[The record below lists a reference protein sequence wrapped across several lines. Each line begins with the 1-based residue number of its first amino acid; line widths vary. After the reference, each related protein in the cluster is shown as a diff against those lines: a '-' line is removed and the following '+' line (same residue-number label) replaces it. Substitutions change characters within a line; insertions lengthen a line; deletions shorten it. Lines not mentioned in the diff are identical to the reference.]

1 MEKKLFLIGGWVRDE
16 LIQEYHP
23 ELKIEPHD
31 KDYVAIGY
39 TEKEMDKLY
48 GRKHGKQFPVW
59 VDKDENEIAI
69 ARTEIKTGNKHTDFK
84 FIFSPKTSLKEDC
97 ERRNH
102 TINAIAKDLETG
114 EYIDY
119 FGGINDIKNKI
130 IRCINPKTFIQD
142 PLRVLILCRQCA
154 QLDFTVESTTLELCR
169 NMVKEGMLDHLTP
182 ERVFKEIEKA
192 LNTNKFHR
200 FIETLDEVGALKV
213 ILPEIYNLKFVEEIE
228 SHHPEKTTYNHVILA
243 LKKADKI
250 STTSP
255 LEKFATLLHD
265 VGKLET
271 PSDILPHHY
280 GHEERG
286 LNIIDS
292 ICKRLKVP
300 SEYKNFAKMCCKYH
314 MNIRRL
320 YEMKPGHIF
329 DIINDIT
336 NGFKDVEYPDS
347 LFRVAEFDLFGR
359 GKEPSFVRILQFKK
373 CIEIYLDMVDILK
386 DISAKDFN
394 GLERYKGKEFGEML
408 RVKKIQYYLD
418 KRG

>member
-1 MEKKLFLIGGWVRDE
+1 MNVYRIGGSVRDK
-16 LIQEYHP
+16 L
-23 ELKIEPHD
+23 LGKTPHD
-31 KDYVAIGY
+31 IDYVVVGSSVEEMLSLGY
-39 TEKEMDKLY
+39 
-48 GRKHGKQFPVW
+48 KQVGNDFPVFLNENG
-59 VDKDENEIAI
+59 DEYAL
-69 ARTEIKTGNKHTDFK
+69 ARTERKTGNKHTDFE
-84 FIFSPKTSLKEDC
+84 FVFDESITLEEDVL
-97 ERRNH
+97 RRDF
-102 TINAIAKDLETG
+102 TCNALAEDEEGNI
-114 EYIDY
+114 IDY
-119 FGGINDIKNKI
+119 VGGIKDINDKVL
-130 IRCINPKTFIQD
+130 RVVREETFVED
-142 PLRVLILCRQCA
+142 SLRVLRAARFVA
-154 QLDFTVESTTLELCR
+154 QLDFTIEPTTLELCR

-200 FIETLDEVGALKV
+200 FIETLDEIGALKV

-243 LKKADKI
+243 LKKADKV

-300 SEYKNFAKMCCKYH
+300 SKYTYFAKMCCKYH
-314 MNIRRL
+314 MSIRRL

-347 LFRVAEFDLFGR
+347 LFKVAEIDLFGR

-373 CIEIYLDMVDILK
+373 CIEIYLEMVDILK

>member
-1 MEKKLFLIGGWVRDE
+1 MNVYKVGGSVRDK
-16 LIQEYHP
+16 LMG
-23 ELKIEPHD
+23 KTPHD
-31 KDYVAIGY
+31 IDYVVVGSSVEEMLSLGY
-39 TEKEMDKLY
+39 KQV
-48 GRKHGKQFPVW
+48 GKDFPVFLNENG
-59 VDKDENEIAI
+59 DEYAL
-69 ARTEIKTGNKHTDFK
+69 ARTERKTGNKHTDFE
-84 FIFSPKTSLKEDC
+84 FVFDESITLEDDVL
-97 ERRNH
+97 RRDF
-102 TINAIAKDLETG
+102 TCNALAEDEEGNI
-114 EYIDY
+114 IDY
-119 FGGINDIKNKI
+119 VGGIKDINDKVL
-130 IRCINPKTFIQD
+130 RVVREETFVED
-142 PLRVLILCRQCA
+142 SLRVLRLARFVA
-154 QLDFTVESTTLELCR
+154 QLDFTVEPTTLELCR

-228 SHHPEKTTYNHVILA
+228 SHHPEKTTYNHVILT
-243 LKKADKI
+243 LKRADKVY
-250 STTSP
+250 TTSP

-300 SEYKNFAKMCCKYH
+300 SKYTYFAKMCCKYH

-347 LFRVAEFDLFGR
+347 LFKVAEIDLFGR

-408 RVKKIQYYLD
+408 RIKKIQYYLD

>member
-1 MEKKLFLIGGWVRDE
+1 MNVYKVGGSVRDK
-16 LIQEYHP
+16 LMG
-23 ELKIEPHD
+23 KTPHD
-31 KDYVAIGY
+31 IDYVVVGSSVEEMLSLGY
-39 TEKEMDKLY
+39 
-48 GRKHGKQFPVW
+48 KQVGNDFPVFLNENG
-59 VDKDENEIAI
+59 DEYAL
-69 ARTEIKTGNKHTDFK
+69 ARTERKTGNKHTDFE
-84 FIFSPKTSLKEDC
+84 FVFDKTITLEDDVL
-97 ERRNH
+97 RRDF
-102 TINAIAKDLETG
+102 TCNALAEDEDGNI
-114 EYIDY
+114 IDY
-119 FGGINDIKNKI
+119 VGGIKDINDRVLRIV
-130 IRCINPKTFIQD
+130 REDTFVED
-142 PLRVLILCRQCA
+142 SLRVLRLARFVA
-154 QLDFTVESTTLELCR
+154 QLDFTVETTTLELCR

-200 FIETLDEVGALKV
+200 FIETLDEIGALKV

-243 LKKADKI
+243 LKRADKV

-271 PSDILPHHY
+271 PSDVLPHHY

-286 LNIIDS
+286 LNIIDN

-300 SEYKNFAKMCCKYH
+300 SKYTYFAKMCCKYH

-320 YEMKPGHIF
+320 YEKKPGHIF

-336 NGFKDVEYPDS
+336 NGFKDVEYPES

-418 KRG
+418 KRKPS

>member
-1 MEKKLFLIGGWVRDE
+1 MNVYKVGGSVRDK
-16 LIQEYHP
+16 LMG
-23 ELKIEPHD
+23 KTPHD
-31 KDYVAIGY
+31 IDYVVVGSSVEEMLSLGY
-39 TEKEMDKLY
+39 KQV
-48 GRKHGKQFPVW
+48 GKDFPVFLNENG
-59 VDKDENEIAI
+59 DEYAL
-69 ARTEIKTGNKHTDFK
+69 ARTERKTGNKHTDFE
-84 FIFSPKTSLKEDC
+84 FVFDESITLEDDVL
-97 ERRNH
+97 RRDF
-102 TINAIAKDLETG
+102 TCNALAEDEEGNI
-114 EYIDY
+114 IDY
-119 FGGINDIKNKI
+119 VGGIKDINDKVLRIV
-130 IRCINPKTFIQD
+130 REETFVED
-142 PLRVLILCRQCA
+142 SLRVLRLARFVA
-154 QLDFTVESTTLELCR
+154 QLDFTVEPTTLELCK

-200 FIETLDEVGALKV
+200 FIETLDEIGALKV

-228 SHHPEKTTYNHVILA
+228 SHHPEKTTYNHVILT
-243 LKKADKI
+243 LKRADKVY
-250 STTSP
+250 TTSP

-271 PSDILPHHY
+271 PSDVLPHHY

-300 SEYKNFAKMCCKYH
+300 SKYTYFAKLCCKYH

-347 LFRVAEFDLFGR
+347 LFNVAEIDLFGR

-418 KRG
+418 KRKPS

>member
-1 MEKKLFLIGGWVRDE
+1 MKVYVCGGYIRDT
-16 LIQEYHP
+16 LIQKYHP
-23 ELKIEPHD
+23 ELNVQPHD
-31 KDYVAIGY
+31 IDYVVVGSSVEEMLSLGY
-39 TEKEMDKLY
+39 
-48 GRKHGKQFPVW
+48 KQVGNDFPVFLNENG
-59 VDKDENEIAI
+59 DEYAL
-69 ARTEIKTGNKHTDFK
+69 ARTERKTGNKHTDFE
-84 FIFSPKTSLKEDC
+84 FVFNESITLEEDVL
-97 ERRNH
+97 RRDF
-102 TINAIAKDLETG
+102 TCNALAEDEEGNI
-114 EYIDY
+114 IDY
-119 FGGINDIKNKI
+119 VGGIKDINDKVL
-130 IRCINPKTFIQD
+130 RVVREETFVED
-142 PLRVLILCRQCA
+142 SLRVLRAARFVA
-154 QLDFTVESTTLELCR
+154 QLDFTIEPTTLELCR

-200 FIETLDEVGALKV
+200 FIETLDEIGALKV

-243 LKKADKI
+243 LKKADKV

-300 SEYKNFAKMCCKYH
+300 SKYTYFAKMCCKYH
-314 MNIRRL
+314 MSIRRL

-347 LFRVAEFDLFGR
+347 LFKVAEIDLFGR

-373 CIEIYLDMVDILK
+373 CIEIYLEMVDILK

>member
-1 MEKKLFLIGGWVRDE
+1 MNVYKVGGSVRDK
-16 LIQEYHP
+16 LMG
-23 ELKIEPHD
+23 KTPHD
-31 KDYVAIGY
+31 IDYVVVGSSVEEMLSLGY
-39 TEKEMDKLY
+39 KQV
-48 GRKHGKQFPVW
+48 GKDFPVFLNENG
-59 VDKDENEIAI
+59 DEYAL
-69 ARTEIKTGNKHTDFK
+69 ARTERKTGNKHTDFE
-84 FIFSPKTSLKEDC
+84 FVFDESITLEDDVL
-97 ERRNH
+97 RRDF
-102 TINAIAKDLETG
+102 TCNALAEDEEGNI
-114 EYIDY
+114 IDY
-119 FGGINDIKNKI
+119 VGGIKDINDKVL
-130 IRCINPKTFIQD
+130 RVVREETFVED
-142 PLRVLILCRQCA
+142 SLRVLRLARFVA
-154 QLDFTVESTTLELCR
+154 QLDFTVEPTTLELCR

-200 FIETLDEVGALKV
+200 FIETLDEIGALKV

-243 LKKADKI
+243 LKRADKV

-300 SEYKNFAKMCCKYH
+300 SKYTYFAKMCCKYH

-336 NGFKDVEYPDS
+336 NGFKDVECPDS
-347 LFRVAEFDLFGR
+347 LFNVAEIDLFGR

-418 KRG
+418 KSKPS

>member
-1 MEKKLFLIGGWVRDE
+1 MNVYKIGGSVRDK
-16 LIQEYHP
+16 LMG
-23 ELKIEPHD
+23 KTPHD
-31 KDYVAIGY
+31 IDYVVVGSSVEEMLSLGY
-39 TEKEMDKLY
+39 KQV
-48 GRKHGKQFPVW
+48 GKDFPVFLNENG
-59 VDKDENEIAI
+59 DEYAL
-69 ARTEIKTGNKHTDFK
+69 ARTERKTGNKHTDFE
-84 FIFSPKTSLKEDC
+84 FVFDESITLEDDVL
-97 ERRNH
+97 RRDF
-102 TINAIAKDLETG
+102 TCNALAEDEEGNI
-114 EYIDY
+114 IDY
-119 FGGINDIKNKI
+119 VGGIKDINDKVLRIV
-130 IRCINPKTFIQD
+130 REETFVED
-142 PLRVLILCRQCA
+142 SLRVLRLARFVA
-154 QLDFTVESTTLELCR
+154 QLDFTVEPTTLELCK

-200 FIETLDEVGALKV
+200 FIETLDEIGALKV

-243 LKKADKI
+243 LKRADKV

-255 LEKFATLLHD
+255 MEKFATLLHD

-271 PSDILPHHY
+271 PSDVLPHHY

-300 SEYKNFAKMCCKYH
+300 SKYTYFAKMCCKYH

-347 LFRVAEFDLFGR
+347 LFKVAEIDLFGR

-418 KRG
+418 KRKPS

>member
-1 MEKKLFLIGGWVRDE
+1 MMNVYKVGGSVRDK
-16 LIQEYHP
+16 LMG
-23 ELKIEPHD
+23 KTPHD
-31 KDYVAIGY
+31 IDYVVVGSSVEEMLSLGY
-39 TEKEMDKLY
+39 KQV
-48 GRKHGKQFPVW
+48 GKDFPVFLNENG
-59 VDKDENEIAI
+59 DEYAL
-69 ARTEIKTGNKHTDFK
+69 ARTERKTGNKHTDFE
-84 FIFSPKTSLKEDC
+84 FVFDESITLEDDVL
-97 ERRNH
+97 RRDF
-102 TINAIAKDLETG
+102 TCNALAEDEEGNI
-114 EYIDY
+114 IDY
-119 FGGINDIKNKI
+119 VGGIKDINDKVL
-130 IRCINPKTFIQD
+130 RVVREETFVED
-142 PLRVLILCRQCA
+142 SLRVLRVARFVA

-200 FIETLDEVGALKV
+200 FIETLDEIGALKV

-228 SHHPEKTTYNHVILA
+228 SHHPEKTTYNHVILT
-243 LKKADKI
+243 LKRADKV

-271 PSDILPHHY
+271 PTDVLPHHY

-373 CIEIYLDMVDILK
+373 CVEIYLEMVDILK

-418 KRG
+418 KKG

>member
-1 MEKKLFLIGGWVRDE
+1 MNVYKIGGSVRDK
-16 LIQEYHP
+16 LMG
-23 ELKIEPHD
+23 KTPHD
-31 KDYVAIGY
+31 IDYVVVGSSVEEMLSLGY
-39 TEKEMDKLY
+39 KQV
-48 GRKHGKQFPVW
+48 GKDFPVFLNENG
-59 VDKDENEIAI
+59 DEYAL
-69 ARTEIKTGNKHTDFK
+69 ARTERKTGNKHTDFEFVFDESITLEDDVLRRDFTCNALAEDEEGNIIDYVGGIK
-84 FIFSPKTSLKEDC
+84 DINDKVLRIVREETFVEDSLKV
-97 ERRNH
+97 
-102 TINAIAKDLETG
+102 
-114 EYIDY
+114 
-119 FGGINDIKNKI
+119 
-130 IRCINPKTFIQD
+130 
-142 PLRVLILCRQCA
+142 LRAARFVA
-154 QLDFTVESTTLELCR
+154 QLDFTVEPTTLELCK

-200 FIETLDEVGALKV
+200 FIETLDEIGALKV

-243 LKKADKI
+243 LKRADKV

-300 SEYKNFAKMCCKYH
+300 SKYTYFAKMCCKYH

-347 LFRVAEFDLFGR
+347 LFNVAEIDLFGR

-418 KRG
+418 KRKPS